1 MVNSIIITFRVYMQ
15 YYNNFSYCVWLILM
29 NMQYYNNFSYC
40 VWLIL
45 LNMQYYNTFRV
56 YNAVL

>member
-1 MVNSIIITFRVYMQ
+1 MINTHEYCVWLILLNMQ

-40 VWLIL
+40 VW
-45 LNMQYYNTFRV
+45 YYNTFLV
-56 YNAVL
+56 YAVL